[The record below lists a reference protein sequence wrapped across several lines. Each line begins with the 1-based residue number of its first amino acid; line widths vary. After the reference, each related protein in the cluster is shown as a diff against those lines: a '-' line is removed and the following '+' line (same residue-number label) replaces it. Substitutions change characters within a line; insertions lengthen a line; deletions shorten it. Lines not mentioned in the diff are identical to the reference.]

1 MAGVQEIVRRL
12 LMGMTSSGDN
22 GLRADINVTPLI
34 DVLLVLLIIFM
45 VIQPV
50 AVRGLDALIP
60 QPPKSPTQAEPNPQT
75 IVVQVLGDSE
85 HGITYK
91 INETSL
97 TKVNIEPKLA
107 EIFATRINKVMFI
120 KGDANLDFSVV
131 AGIINS
137 GHHAGVENIG
147 IITPQAVR
155 SQQP

>member
-1 MAGVQEIVRRL
+1 
-12 LMGMTSSGDN
+12 MGMTSSSGN
-22 GLRADINVTPLI
+22 GPRAEINVTPLI

-45 VIQPV
+45 VIEPPT
-50 AVRGLDALIP
+50 VRGLDALIP
-60 QPPKSPTQAEPNPQT
+60 QPPKSLVPAEPNPET
-75 IVVQVLGDSE
+75 IVVQVLGDNE

-91 INETSL
+91 INEIPFS
-97 TKVNIEPKLA
+97 KANIEPKLA
-107 EIFATRINKVMFI
+107 EIFATRTNKVMFI